1 MYQLAQDFA
10 TIHSIRSWDIKH
22 TPVHRIILAGSMG
35 IMNQSIV
42 EKAISQPVEWDG
54 IGDDRC
60 IFHGSVLI
68 CHDKQWLGIIIDN
81 GNGYIFGYMWIIGI
95 KLGFAWVSL
104 LNSWYNGYVVQKLGN
119 KINNYDMIWYD
130 IWYMIYDIWY
140 ECVWKSGHPPNDGTI
155 GETLIKPSI
164 SGRSDWGSTVQ
175 SSCWLMKL
183 GGYIIMYIYIYIN
196 YPIYWGS
203 SYSLGFP
210 IDRAVQWNGGRLWAW
225 LWW

>member
-1 MYQLAQDFA
+1 MYQLVQDFA

-68 CHDKQWLGIIIDN
+68 CHDKQWLDIIIDN
-81 GNGYIFGYMWIIGI
+81 GSGYIFGYMWIIGI
-95 KLGFAWVSL
+95 ELGFAWVSL

-130 IWYMIYDIWY
+130 MIWYDMIWYMIYDIWYMIYDIWY
-140 ECVWKSGHPPNDGTI
+140 ECVWKLGHPPNDGTI

-164 SGRSDWGSTVQ
+164 SGRSDWGS
-175 SSCWLMKL
+175 KL
-183 GGYIIMYIYIYIN
+183 LLVDDDRRLYHNNIYI
-196 YPIYWGS
+196 
-203 SYSLGFP
+203 
-210 IDRAVQWNGGRLWAW
+210 
-225 LWW
+225 

>member
-1 MYQLAQDFA
+1 MYQLVQDFA

-68 CHDKQWLGIIIDN
+68 CHDKQWLDIIIDN
-81 GNGYIFGYMWIIGI
+81 GSGYIFGYMWIIGI
-95 KLGFAWVSL
+95 ELGFAWVSL

-130 IWYMIYDIWY
+130 MIWYDMIYDIWYMIYDIWY
-140 ECVWKSGHPPNDGTI
+140 MIWVCLKIGTPPKWRYNRGNPDKTI
-155 GETLIKPSI
+155 NFWEI
-164 SGRSDWGSTVQ
+164 
-175 SSCWLMKL
+175 WLRFKAPA
-183 GGYIIMYIYIYIN
+183 G
-196 YPIYWGS
+196 
-203 SYSLGFP
+203 
-210 IDRAVQWNGGRLWAW
+210 
-225 LWW
+225 WWW